1 MYQNNGDNTLK
12 TINKIFSFCFSRL
25 VNNAFLWCFLLIIA
39 VFSLADKTNTVQTRT
54 ARINRFIHDSEEN
67 RSSGDANNEI
77 DEDQTENIDPTSITI
92 AQRISSFKL
101 TNEADLITLNFK
113 DADLR
118 NILRMIARSAQVN
131 IIAGPEVRGSVTMEL
146 NKVGW
151 EQALGLVLNVNGY
164 TYLKEGNII
173 RVVSAGDAEKEP
185 LTVVVIPLSYA
196 KSDEVAVIIKPLLT
210 PERGKIQSD
219 ARANVIIINDIPTK
233 ISQMKNVIKS
243 LDQPTPQVLI
253 EVQFVEIQIGNTDTI
268 GVDWSDMSDYGVLLH
283 DVLYTFD
290 KEINNDKSR
299 DRASGTG
306 GGRSQA
312 TRDYSQSKERT
323 AAYQL
328 SPDNFRLAFSLLA
341 NNQRAKI
348 ISNPKIQTLDNR
360 KATIRVAE
368 THYKPTFTYNKETG
382 TYEVNNLEDIYV
394 GITLEVTP
402 HINLNGYITL
412 DILPTVSALAGNQL
426 IQGVEVPIVN
436 ERMIDA
442 RVALKDTY
450 TVVIGGMIK
459 DDWATSRNSIPYLG
473 DMPYFGQS
481 IFGWDKKEK
490 VKNNLVIFITATI
503 VKPDE
508 SNPRWNKQLREMHM
522 NPDGRF
528 EDTITNYPA
537 WHRLALSEVEIKEQ
551 EQALI
556 MAASTNLYL
565 AVNTEPMSLND

>member
-1 MYQNNGDNTLK
+1 LK
-12 TINKIFSFCFSRL
+12 TINNIFSFCFSRL
-25 VNNAFLWCFLLIIA
+25 VKNALLWCFLLIIA
-39 VFSLADKTNTVQTRT
+39 VFSLADKTNTVQSRT
-54 ARINRFIHDSEEN
+54 ERINRIINDSEEN
-67 RSSGDANNEI
+67 SSSGDANSEI

-92 AQRISSFKL
+92 AQRISTSKL

-118 NILRMIARSAQVN
+118 DILRMIARSAQVN

-151 EQALGLVLNVNGY
+151 EQALSLVLNVNGY
-164 TYLKEGNII
+164 TYLKEGNVI
-173 RVVSAGDAEKEP
+173 RIVSVGNADKEP
-185 LTVVVIPLSYA
+185 LAVAVIPLSYA
-196 KSDEVAVIIKPLLT
+196 KSDEIATIIVPLLT
-210 PERGKIQSD
+210 PDRGKVQSD
-219 ARANVIIINDIPTK
+219 SRANVLIINDIPTK
-233 ISQMKNVIKS
+233 ISQLKKVIES

-253 EVQFVEIQIGNTDTI
+253 EVQFVEIQVGDTETI
-268 GVDWSDMSDYGVLLH
+268 GIDWSDMSDYGVLMH

-299 DRASGTG
+299 DRASGTAFAQ
-306 GGRSQA
+306 SQA
-312 TRDYSQSKERT
+312 TRNYSQSKEKT
-323 AAYQL
+323 STYQI

-341 NNQRAKI
+341 NDQRAKV

-382 TYEVNNLEDIYV
+382 AYEINNLEDIYV
-394 GITLEVTP
+394 GITLDVTP

-412 DILPTVSALAGNQL
+412 DILPTVSALAGNQI

-442 RVALKDTY
+442 RVALKDKY

-459 DDWATSRNSIPYLG
+459 DDWVTSRNSIPYLG
-473 DMPYFGQS
+473 DMPYFGES
-481 IFGWDKKEK
+481 IFVWDRKEK
-490 VKNNLVIFITATI
+490 IKNNLVIFITATI

-508 SNPRWNKQLREMHM
+508 SNERWNKQLRDMHM
-522 NPDGRF
+522 NPTGGF

-537 WHRLALSEVEIKEQ
+537 WHRLALSEVELKDR

-565 AVNTEPMSLND
+565 ADNTEPMSLND